1 MQLFHADTYE
11 IPLPDGH
18 RFPRNKNRI
27 TRETLL
33 REGLV
38 VAEQLE
44 LSPLAERNDI
54 VRVHTPAY
62 ADAFL
67 EGTLSRE
74 AMRRI
79 GMPWSP
85 QLVLRS
91 RATMG
96 GAVAA
101 MRAAVRDGLSGQLAG
116 GTHHAHADFGS
127 GFCALNDFA
136 LAAVTALAEGLAARV
151 AIVDLDVHQGDGNAS
166 IFTGNQ
172 SVFVFSQHAEKNFP
186 FRKAASDLDI
196 GLPDGTEDDVY
207 LRRLHDGLDAVV
219 GFRPD
224 LVLYQSG
231 VDPLTDDSF
240 GRLALSYAGLMAR
253 DRLVFETFAAR
264 GIPVSFGIG
273 GGYCDPIEK
282 SVAAYAGT
290 VAAAKAVYGFG
301 PYVLNALYRDV
312 WPLHM
317 PSFFRELSHSR
328 L

>member
-1 MQLFHADTYE
+1 MRLFYADTYD
-11 IPLPDGH
+11 IPLPAGH
-18 RFPRNKNRI
+18 RFPRGKNRLL
-27 TRETLL
+27 RETLL

-38 VAEQLE
+38 LEPQLE
-44 LSPLAERNDI
+44 LSPLAARDDI
-54 VRVHTPAY
+54 LRVHAPAY

-67 EGTLSRE
+67 EGTLSPA

-85 QLVLRS
+85 HLVRRA

-101 MRAAVRDGLSGQLAG
+101 MRASLRDGFSGQLAG

-136 LAAVTALAEGLAARV
+136 LAAATALAEGLVSRV
-151 AIVDLDVHQGDGNAS
+151 AIVDLDVHQGDGNAA
-166 IFTGNQ
+166 ILGGDP
-172 SVFVFSQHAEKNFP
+172 SVFVFSMHAEKNFP

-196 GLPDGTEDDVY
+196 GLADGTEDDAY
-207 LRRLHDGLDAVV
+207 LLRLHEGLDAVL

-231 VDPLTDDSF
+231 VDPLVHDKL
-240 GRLALSYAGLMAR
+240 GRLALSYAGLAAR
-253 DRLVFETFAAR
+253 DHLVFATFASR

-273 GGYCDPIEK
+273 GGYCDPIEL
-282 SVAAYAGT
+282 SVTAYVST
-290 VAAAKAVYGFG
+290 IAAAKAIHAF
-301 PYVLNALYRDV
+301 
-312 WPLHM
+312 
-317 PSFFRELSHSR
+317 
-328 L
+328 

>member
-1 MQLFHADTYE
+1 MRIFHADTYE

-18 RFPRNKNRI
+18 RFPRNKNRL
-27 TRETLL
+27 TREAIL

-38 VAEQLE
+38 APDQLA
-44 LSPLAERNDI
+44 LSPLAERGDI

-67 EGTLSRE
+67 EGRLSRE
-74 AMRRI
+74 QMRRI

-85 QLVLRS
+85 HLVLRS

-101 MRAAVRDGLSGQLAG
+101 MRMAMREGFSGQLAG

-166 IFTGNQ
+166 IFAGNA
-172 SVFVFSQHAEKNFP
+172 SVFALSLHAEKNFP
-186 FRKAASDLDI
+186 FRKPASDLDI
-196 GLPDGTEDDVY
+196 GLPDGTEDDAY
-207 LRRLHDGLDAVV
+207 LRHLHEGLDAVL

-231 VDPLTDDSF
+231 VDPLVHDRL
-240 GRLALSYAGLMAR
+240 GRMALSYAGLAAR

-264 GIPVSFGIG
+264 GVPLSFGIG
-273 GGYCDPIEK
+273 GGYCDPIEE
-282 SVAAYAGT
+282 SVAAYVNT
-290 VAAAKAVYGFG
+290 IAAAKAVHRF
-301 PYVLNALYRDV
+301 
-312 WPLHM
+312 
-317 PSFFRELSHSR
+317 
-328 L
+328 

>member
-1 MQLFHADTYE
+1 MRIFYADSYE

-18 RFPRNKNRI
+18 RFPRNKNRL
-27 TRETLL
+27 TRQAIL

-38 VAEQLE
+38 TPEQLA
-44 LSPLAERNDI
+44 LSPLAERDDI
-54 VRVHTPAY
+54 LRVHTPAY

-85 QLVLRS
+85 HLVLRS

-101 MRAAVRDGLSGQLAG
+101 MRMAMQDGFSGQLAG

-136 LAAVTALAEGLAARV
+136 LAAVTALGEGLAARV

-166 IFTGNQ
+166 IFAANP
-172 SVFVFSQHAEKNFP
+172 SVFVLSLHAEKNFP

-196 GLPDGTEDDVY
+196 GLPDGTEDEAY
-207 LRRLHDGLDAVV
+207 LRHLQMGLDAVL

-231 VDPLTDDSF
+231 VDPLMHDRL
-240 GRLALSYAGLMAR
+240 GRMALSYAGLAAR
-253 DRLVFETFAAR
+253 DRLVFEKFAAR
-264 GIPVSFGIG
+264 GVPLSFGIG
-273 GGYCDPIEK
+273 GGYCDPIEAT
-282 SVAAYAGT
+282 VAAYVNT
-290 VAAAKAVYGFG
+290 VAAAKAVHRF
-301 PYVLNALYRDV
+301 
-312 WPLHM
+312 
-317 PSFFRELSHSR
+317 
-328 L
+328 

>member
-1 MQLFHADTYE
+1 MKLFHADTYE

-18 RFPRNKNRI
+18 RFPRSKNRL
-27 TRETLL
+27 TREALL

-44 LSPLAERNDI
+44 LSPFAERNDI
-54 VRVHTPAY
+54 VQVHTPAY

-67 EGTLSRE
+67 EGRLRAE

-136 LAAVTALAEGLAARV
+136 LAAATALAEGLAARV

-166 IFTGNQ
+166 ILAANP
-172 SVFVFSQHAEKNFP
+172 SVFVFSLHAEKNFP

-196 GLPDGTEDDVY
+196 GLPDGTQDDAY
-207 LRRLHDGLDAVV
+207 LRHLHTGLDAVLS
-219 GFRPD
+219 FRPD

-231 VDPLTDDSF
+231 VDPLEHDRL
-240 GRLALSYAGLMAR
+240 GRLALSHAGLAAR
-253 DRLVFETFAAR
+253 DRLVFETFARR

-273 GGYCDPIEK
+273 GGYCDPIEP
-282 SVAAYAGT
+282 SVAAYVGT
-290 VAAAKAVYGFG
+290 VAAAKAVYRF
-301 PYVLNALYRDV
+301 
-312 WPLHM
+312 
-317 PSFFRELSHSR
+317 
-328 L
+328 

>member
-1 MQLFHADTYE
+1 MRIFYADSYE

-18 RFPRNKNRI
+18 RFPRNKNRL
-27 TRETLL
+27 TRQAIL
-33 REGLV
+33 REGLG
-38 VAEQLE
+38 APEQLA
-44 LSPLAERNDI
+44 LSPLAERDDI
-54 VRVHTPAY
+54 VRVHTPSY

-85 QLVLRS
+85 HLVLRS

-101 MRAAVRDGLSGQLAG
+101 MRVAMQGGFSGQLAG

-136 LAAVTALAEGLAARV
+136 LAAVTALVEGLATRV

-166 IFTGNQ
+166 IFAGNP
-172 SVFVFSQHAEKNFP
+172 SVFVLSLHAEKNFP
-186 FRKAASDLDI
+186 FRKAVSDLDI
-196 GLPDGTEDDVY
+196 GLPDGTEDEAY
-207 LRRLHDGLDAVV
+207 LRHLQMGLDAVL

-231 VDPLTDDSF
+231 VDPLLHDRL
-240 GRLALSYAGLMAR
+240 GRMALSHAGLAAR
-253 DRLVFETFAAR
+253 DRLVFETFAER
-264 GIPVSFGIG
+264 GIPLSFGIG
-273 GGYCDPIEK
+273 GGYCDPIER
-282 SVAAYAGT
+282 SVAAYVNT
-290 VAAAKAVYGFG
+290 VAAAKAVYRF
-301 PYVLNALYRDV
+301 
-312 WPLHM
+312 
-317 PSFFRELSHSR
+317 
-328 L
+328 